1 MDIRSLV
8 RHARPMRFHLKAPWR
23 ADAFRETTP
32 LMTIAGR
39 GAMSKLSHPFGDVVV
54 RPYRHGGIRRFILSQ
69 WFLPSERPAV
79 EMARHLEAYE
89 GGIPTVEPIGWAEM
103 DSWFMGLR
111 RYFFLTR
118 FHSDLVPL
126 TFHLRNGETRSRLSI
141 QMTHILIRL
150 RELSI
155 LHTDLNLNNWQ
166 MSGDKLLLIDFDKS
180 KPFADNDHAYTVFC
194 LSRIARSGLKLGL
207 QSSHQRL
214 FLIVLVRL
222 CQALHLNPR
231 EMLMAVSRQMPS
243 PFWREWR
250 WKLSGGHR

>member
-8 RHARPMRFHLKAPWR
+8 RHARPMRYHLKAPWR
-23 ADAFRETTP
+23 ADAFSDPAP
-32 LMTIAGR
+32 LTAIAGR
-39 GAMSKLSHPFGDVVV
+39 GAMSKLSHPLGDVVV
-54 RPYRHGGIRRFILSQ
+54 RPYRHGGIRRFIISQ
-69 WFLPSERPAV
+69 WFFPSERPAM

-89 GGIPTVEPIGWAEM
+89 GEIPTVEPIGWAEM
-103 DSWFMGLR
+103 SSWFLGLR

-118 FHSDLVPL
+118 FNSDLVPL
-126 TFHLRNGETRSRLSI
+126 AFHLRSSQTHTHLSI

-166 MSGDKLLLIDFDKS
+166 MSGEQLLLIDFDKS
-180 KPFADNDHAYTVFC
+180 KHFTGNDQAYAVCC

-207 QSSHQRL
+207 QSSHQKL

-222 CQALHLNPR
+222 CRSLNLSPR
-231 EMLMAVSRQMPS
+231 RILTKIMHQMPS
-243 PFWREWR
+243 QLWREMR